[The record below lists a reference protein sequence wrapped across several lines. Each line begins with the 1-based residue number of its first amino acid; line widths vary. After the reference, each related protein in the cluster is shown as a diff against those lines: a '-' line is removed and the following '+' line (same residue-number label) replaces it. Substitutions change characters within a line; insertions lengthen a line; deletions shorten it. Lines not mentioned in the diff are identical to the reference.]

1 MSSREGLV
9 ELLRVL
15 AGEAF
20 GVEEG
25 EVALPVVLD

>member
-1 MSSREGLV
+1 MSSWERLI
-9 ELLRVL
+9 ELLRIL
-15 AGEAF
+15 AGKAF